1 MKGINT
7 RISPQ
12 LTFFIR
18 VFLLIVIIPLAIIS
32 TLNGL
37 WQWSFLL
44 VFLIINLVYT
54 NILYV
59 TKDGILVKR
68 LGKSFFVTKDDFCGI
83 VPVFRHLNCYYL
95 ISKAGNKY
103 FFFLPSSK
111 YVLTSDP
118 RGHSNE
124 LVEQIKQIWNN
135 F

>member
-7 RISPQ
+7 SISPKFT
-12 LTFFIR
+12 LYIR

-32 TLNGL
+32 TVTGL
-37 WQWSFLL
+37 LQWSFLL
-44 VFLIINLVYT
+44 IFFIINLVYT

-68 LGKSFFVTKDDFCGI
+68 LGKSVNVIKDDFCDI
-83 VPVFRHLNCYYL
+83 APVFRHVNCYYL
-95 ISKAGNKY
+95 ISKSGNKY
-103 FFFLPSSK
+103 FFFVPNSK
-111 YVLTSDP
+111 YIFSSDP
-118 RGHSNE
+118 RGCSNE